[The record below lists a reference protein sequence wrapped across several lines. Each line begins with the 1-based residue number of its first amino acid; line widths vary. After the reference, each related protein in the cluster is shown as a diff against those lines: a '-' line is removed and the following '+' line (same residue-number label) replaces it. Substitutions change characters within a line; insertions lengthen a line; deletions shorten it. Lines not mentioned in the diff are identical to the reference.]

1 MNQRKPTDVLRLVG
15 DFWGEFLRLLLSWFA
30 NSIWP
35 CESAQHFECILWTS
49 YVGISYKVG
58 LSKKL
63 SRYGRNTSPNT
74 PPRPSEISEKN
85 GFTYVLT
92 FFSLISK
99 GLGGVCVFTNKG
111 APCAISCQ
119 KFLHKSFTVLCTT
132 LRGRWLLALQRRK
145 HKVRFTIDG
154 THWPN
159 ST

>member
-92 FFSLISK
+92 FFSLISD
-99 GLGGVCVFTNKG
+99 GLGGVPITTPFWWIVWPHLYENLKRGQTLFWTRYKLVIKQLKHGHFFDKKG
-111 APCAISCQ
+111 
-119 KFLHKSFTVLCTT
+119 F
-132 LRGRWLLALQRRK
+132 
-145 HKVRFTIDG
+145 
-154 THWPN
+154 
-159 ST
+159 